1 VQFPFPLGDSVD
13 AIVRKDEDFAPNDG
27 MDRDNLC
34 AAIRHLLG
42 VSTDTPLTLEPLD
55 GGVSSDIVRV
65 ETPFQT
71 LCVKRALPQ
80 LKVAGDWRAPV
91 SRNRAEVAWL
101 TRVEAFCPANVPRIL
116 GDDPANGLFAME
128 WLPPDTHPVWKARLR
143 DGAIRDADARAVGD
157 VLGRIHAAT
166 ADDPAVARAFA
177 HDDTFHAIR
186 LEPYLV
192 ATGRAHPDLAGALA
206 ACVAAT
212 VANKR
217 VLVHGDWSPKN
228 ILIGPQG
235 PVILDAECAWFGDP
249 AFDVAFVANHLL
261 LKGLWRPQWR
271 ARYLDA
277 LAALVAAYR
286 AHVHW
291 EPFEALDARVAA
303 LLPALLLA
311 RVDGKSPVE
320 YLGDDDKARV
330 RAFARPRVVAPPAG
344 IAAIAD
350 AWRTA

>member
-1 VQFPFPLGDSVD
+1 MRGLDTVLSPHP
-13 AIVRKDEDFAPNDG
+13 
-27 MDRDNLC
+27 DNLC
-34 AAIRHLLG
+34 AAIRRLLE
-42 VSTDTPLTLEPLD
+42 VSADTPLKLQPLD

-65 ETPFQT
+65 ETPSRT

-101 TRVEAFCPANVPRIL
+101 TRVAAICPGNVPRIL
-116 GDDPANGLFAME
+116 GDDPANGLFAMA
-128 WLPPDTHPVWKARLR
+128 WLPPETYPIWKTRLR
-143 DGAIRDADARAVGD
+143 DGVIDAADARAVGD

-166 ADDPAVARAFA
+166 ADDPVVAKAFA
-177 HDDTFHAIR
+177 HDATFHAIR

-192 ATGRAHPDLAGALA
+192 AAGRAHPDLADALA
-206 ACVAAT
+206 ARVAAT
-212 VANKR
+212 AATRR

-261 LKGLWRPQWR
+261 LKGLWRPHWR

-277 LAALVAAYR
+277 LAALLGAYR
-286 AHVHW
+286 AHVDW
-291 EPFEALDARVAA
+291 EPAGALDARVAA

-320 YLGDDDKARV
+320 YLGDADKARV
-330 RAFARPRVVAPPAG
+330 RDFARSRIKAPPAS
-344 IAAIAD
+344 IADVVD
-350 AWRTA
+350 AWRAA